1 MGRKMPV
8 QNKERSNYMAY
19 LFAHSSLLQFFLL
32 MKQRYVATCA
42 VLSVL
47 VLGLLAVPAWAQP
60 MSLRKPGN
68 AHQPAAA
75 PTVAA
80 SPSTPPAASAPL
92 AALFHAY
99 SEQQAQWFP
108 LIGIYVG
115 DNRYNDQLPNDQ
127 TRAFRQQHQ
136 QSYGQYLAAVHQLD
150 RTKLSTD
157 DRVSYDIFEYLLT
170 DQLDGLK
177 QNSWMMPFAQFFSL
191 PNTLPLLGAGTG
203 AQPFKTV
210 KDYDAWL
217 GRAHGFPAWADS
229 AIANFR
235 AGMKA
240 GVVLPKVLVL
250 KTIPQLEALA
260 VADPAK
266 SLFYGPIA
274 KLPASFADADKARL
288 TTAYQQ
294 AIATDLAATYQ
305 KLATFLQTEYLPQAR
320 TTAGLGALPGGAQ
333 AYRYVVRH
341 YTTTN
346 QTPAEIYQTGLREVK
361 RLQAELNA
369 VKTQIGFRGDL
380 PAFFTYMKDEPKFRP
395 FKTPQDVLAAYEVIH
410 QRMAPNLTKLF
421 GRTPKTPFEVRQIE
435 AFRAASAAAQYSAG
449 APDGARP
456 GIFYVPILDATQ
468 YSTVAQPAM
477 EALFLHEAIPG
488 HHYQGSLQ
496 RENTTLPTF
505 RRLSQYSAFSEGW
518 ALYTESLGKE
528 LGLYTDPYQYAGA
541 LGSELHR
548 AIRLVVDVGL
558 HAKGMTREQAI
569 QYMMTN
575 ELISEQMAT
584 AEIERYMAMPGQALS
599 YKIGQLKLRELR
611 AKYEKQLG
619 NKFDLRAF
627 HDQLLAGGAM
637 PLAVLERTMD
647 EWAAGQR

>member
-1 MGRKMPV
+1 
-8 QNKERSNYMAY
+8 MAY